1 MGKQQTLHLG
11 ACAKT
16 RSAALVKRALS
27 LPAHGDN
34 DRALAALSRAASV
47 RPHDIGVLARV
58 AAMLAELGRHGEA
71 VAAWEKVNR
80 LSPQNAHA
88 AAGLGLALMGAGRTA
103 DALAWLCGACE
114 RHSGDAALFRL
125 HARVLLALGLRA
137 QAVGALLVA
146 LELEP
151 AAASTHA
158 ALAIALLQEGHAQ
171 AALPHSVEAFSR
183 ESTGPNAA
191 TLSCILIDLGRDQ
204 EALAVSLLNVP
215 GAAESVELLLNRS
228 IALEGLGR
236 IDEAIT
242 AAREAVAVSPD
253 SAAAQHH
260 LAATLLASG
269 HLTAEAWAFYEGRA
283 RLSGAPTWPDPNRR
297 WRGED
302 IAGKTVLLHA
312 EQGLGDTIQF
322 VRYAPMV
329 AQRGA
334 RVILAVQPALVR
346 LLQGTACVDQVVPTG
361 PALPEYDLYCP
372 LLSVPGLLGTS
383 LDTIPPLLPYTRA
396 FAAAAPS
403 DLLRVGLVWAGSAGF
418 ADDRKRSISPS
429 LLTPLLSVAGA
440 QFYSLQVGNT
450 DPLPDDVTNLAEGV
464 ADFADTAARL
474 SGLDLVIAVDT
485 AVAHL
490 AATMGKP
497 VWLLSRFRGCWR
509 WLQGRDDTPW
519 YPSMRIF
526 RQTAPN
532 DWPGVIENVRHA
544 LVSCIQGGQAVGRL
558 SCSPERL
565 QCATSSP
572 R

>member
-1 MGKQQTLHLG
+1 MAKQQTLHLR

-16 RSAALVKRALS
+16 RSATLVERARTLH
-27 LPAHGDN
+27 AHGDN
-34 DRALAALSRAASV
+34 DRALAALSRAVSV
-47 RPHDIGVLARV
+47 RPHDVGALARL
-58 AAMLAELGRHGEA
+58 AAMLAEAGRHGEA
-71 VAAWEKVNR
+71 VAAWEQVNR
-80 LSPQNAHA
+80 LSPRNAHA
-88 AAGLGLALMGAGRTA
+88 ATGLGLALMGAGRTA

-114 RHSGDAALFRL
+114 QHSGDAALFRL
-125 HARVLLALGLRA
+125 QARVLLALGLRA

-146 LELEP
+146 LDLEP
-151 AAASTHA
+151 GAASTHA

-171 AALPHSVEAFSR
+171 AALPHSIEAFSR
-183 ESTGPNAA
+183 ESTAPNAA
-191 TLSCILIDLGRDQ
+191 TLSCILIDLGRNQ
-204 EALAVSLLNVP
+204 EALAVSVLDVP
-215 GAAESVELLLNRS
+215 GAAESVELALNRS

-242 AAREAVAVSPD
+242 AARDAVAVSPH

-269 HLTAEAWAFYEGRA
+269 HLTAEAWALYEGRA
-283 RLSGAPTWPDPNRR
+283 GLSGAPTWPDPSRR

-302 IAGKTVLLHA
+302 IARKTVLLHA

-322 VRYAPMV
+322 VRYAPIV

-334 RVILAVQPALVR
+334 RVILAVQPALVG

-383 LDTIPPLLPYTRA
+383 LDTIPPPLPYTRA
-396 FAAAAPS
+396 FAPAEPS
-403 DLLRVGLVWAGSAGF
+403 GLLRVGLVWAGSAGF
-418 ADDRKRSISPS
+418 ADDRKRSMQPS
-429 LLTPLLSVAGA
+429 LLAPLLSVAGA
-440 QFYSLQVGNT
+440 RFYSLQVGVA
-450 DPLPDDVTNLAEGV
+450 DPLPDGVTDIVEGV

-497 VWLLSRFRGCWR
+497 VWLFSRFRGCWR

-526 RQTAPN
+526 RQIAPD
-532 DWPGVIENVRHA
+532 DWPGVIQSVRDA
-544 LVSCIQGGQAVGRL
+544 LVSRIQGDQAMARA
-558 SCSPERL
+558 SCSRL
-565 QCATSSP
+565 QQGSV
-572 R
+572 